1 MNRYIVRPDITIYEG
16 IGVTKETELE
26 FSNENVKQEIKDLV
40 LTTVMTDKNEEY
52 ESETKLKIF
61 LKEGYKLLFDEVR
74 GYYLP
79 AIPVDSIEDVIANY
93 NAIL

>member
-16 IGVTKETELE
+16 ISVTKETELE
-26 FSNENVKQEIKDLV
+26 FKNKNVKQKIKDLV

-52 ESETKLKIF
+52 ESKTNLKIF
-61 LKEGYKLLFDEVR
+61 LKEADKLLFDETR

-93 NAIL
+93 NAML